1 MMWSPTLTEIAMSIP
16 LWSHQRRLV
25 DFAAARTRSVWAAGM
40 GTGKTRASIAL
51 AVETGARRILVATP
65 LAVIDGF
72 RREIENL
79 VPGATVVTTK
89 GKGTA
94 KERERA
100 LVEAVKAAEGMVFV
114 VGNLESLRLMPRLA
128 AVNWCLYVADECH
141 RLKAHNGKSSKWS
154 AKVSA
159 RRTVGLSGTILGQTP
174 LDAFGTW
181 RALGLASRFPQTL
194 TAFRDRYAVMHPTVR
209 GWIMDWRNLDE
220 FTEIVG
226 RDMLQVRSEDVLDLP
241 GITDTIVPVELSPK
255 EARVH
260 QELKEEMVYIGDD
273 GQIVMPDNPMVCVLR
288 LIQACSGWVAYEE
301 AEAPQRITEVP
312 SKRQALA
319 SVMADLDEPVVVWYR
334 FNTELADIREVCPE
348 ALVLNGQEDQL
359 RDWQDGKGKV
369 LAAQFQAGGTGT
381 TMVRARVAVYYSQT
395 PSLTDYEQSRCR
407 LHRPGQENKVSLVHL
422 VASLPSAKL
431 SAEELLVRGRE
442 KKGGVLDAILSA
454 V

>member
-1 MMWSPTLTEIAMSIP
+1 MSIS

-25 DFAAARTRSVWAAGM
+25 DFAASRQRSVWAAGM

-72 RREIENL
+72 VREIETL
-79 VPGATVVTTK
+79 VPDATVVTTK

-94 KERERA
+94 KERERRIIETIKTA
-100 LVEAVKAAEGMVFV
+100 KGMVFV

-128 AVNWCLYVADECH
+128 AGQWCLYVADECH

-159 RRTVGLSGTILGQTP
+159 KRTVGLSGTILGQTP

-181 RALGLASRFPQTL
+181 RALGLGHRFPRTL

-226 RDMLQVRSEDVLDLP
+226 RDMIQVRSEDVLDLP
-241 GITDTIVPVELSPK
+241 GITDTIVPVELSRD

-260 QELKEEMVYIGDD
+260 QELKDEMVFIGDD
-273 GQIVMPDNPMVCVLR
+273 GRTVMPDNPMVCVLR
-288 LIQACSGWVAYEE
+288 LIQACSGWVAYDETD
-301 AEAPQRITEVP
+301 APQPIVSP
-312 SKRQALA
+312 SSKRKSLA
-319 SVMADLDEPVVVWYR
+319 SVMADLDEPVVIWYR
-334 FNTELADIREVCPE
+334 FNTELSDILEVCPD
-348 ALVLNGQEDQL
+348 ALVLNGQTDQL
-359 RDWQDGKGKV
+359 RDWQVGKGKV

-381 TMVRARVAVYYSQT
+381 TMTRSRVAIYYSQT

-407 LHRPGQENKVSLVHL
+407 LHRPGQNNKVSLIHL

-431 SAEELLVRGRE
+431 SAEELLVRGRD
-442 KKGGVLDAILSA
+442 KKGDVLESILENI
-454 V
+454 